1 MYCRCE
7 GDIPRP
13 KKIWG
18 WWVGK
23 QTDVSLL
30 IRAVLLHRQRHD
42 CHFSVFEQW
51 RLYLRC
57 MVGLDM
63 LGSDKCTDLY
73 LDSVAM
79 HGMLSA
85 GFGTEFGDEHR
96 Y

>member
-1 MYCRCE
+1 
-7 GDIPRP
+7 
-13 KKIWG
+13 
-18 WWVGK
+18 
-23 QTDVSLL
+23 
-30 IRAVLLHRQRHD
+30 
-42 CHFSVFEQW
+42 
-51 RLYLRC
+51 
-57 MVGLDM
+57 M